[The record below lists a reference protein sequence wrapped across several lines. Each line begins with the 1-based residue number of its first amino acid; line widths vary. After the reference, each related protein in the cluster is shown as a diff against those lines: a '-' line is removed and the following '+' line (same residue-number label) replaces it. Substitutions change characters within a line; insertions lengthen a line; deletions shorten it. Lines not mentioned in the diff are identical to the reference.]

1 MEQSNLLYDQR
12 FLESYAG
19 SIISDPATAV
29 VELVANC
36 WDAYSTDVTIT
47 WPDFKQQKQFKIS
60 DNGHGMTRKEFQN
73 IWRTISYNRIAHSGP
88 TTPPPEGVRGLPRPV
103 FGKNGKGRFA
113 SFCFASAYEITSRKD
128 GQEFKCRVRHTDSD
142 PLILEELSFTE
153 FGIEGHGTEIIGCG
167 EIPALNFTVEK
178 ARELIGSR
186 FLSNPAFHV
195 TLGGKLISFND
206 IPDLLSTETLEVTGI
221 GKVQLLHINTKKA
234 DKSTKQRG
242 IAWWV
247 QNRLVGNCTWS
258 PSDYERILDGRT
270 SEAKRFTFIV
280 KADYL
285 NSQSAV
291 AEDWSGFDEKN
302 SAWVKTRDVVQ
313 DRIREIIFDSNHAE
327 REDKRGRVLE
337 RIGPSVNRLAPASI
351 ERVKDF
357 VGEVVDKMPG
367 FGEEQVFQLT
377 AILTNLE
384 KSKSRYGLLEVLHN
398 QTPNDLDALHDVLTQ
413 WTVGM
418 AKVVLDEVQNRLKL
432 INELRIKIQ
441 VSNID
446 EVKELQPLFAKGLWM
461 FGDKFESI
469 HFTSNKG
476 MTTVIRELFDEKAP
490 LASRNRPDYVVTF
503 NGSAGFYSTPS
514 YNNDN
519 QIDGIQHLVI
529 VDLKTTKLPLGS
541 NEKEQIWKYVK
552 ELKRL
557 GHIKPS
563 TRVDGFILGD
573 QIDSGDSNARLE
585 DNGMVVIQPLKYD
598 WILARA
604 EQRLLKLYEQVKEA
618 PFLLEQQE
626 ELSRFMEPIEVKQD
640 DLLEKVAVS

>member
-1 MEQSNLLYDQR
+1 MEQSSLLYDQR

-19 SIISDPATAV
+19 NIMSDPATAI
-29 VELVANC
+29 VELVVNC
-36 WDAYSTDVTIT
+36 WDAYATEVFIT
-47 WPDFKQQKQFKIS
+47 WPDFKQQKQFKIA

-88 TTPPPEGVRGLPRPV
+88 TTPPPEGVPGLPRPV

-142 PLILEELSFTE
+142 PLILEEISFTE
-153 FGIEGHGTEIIGCG
+153 SGVEGHGTEIVGCG
-167 EIPALNFTVEK
+167 EIPALNFGVDK

-195 TLGGKLISFND
+195 TLGGVLISFND
-206 IPDLLSTETLEVTGI
+206 IPDLLSTEALDVPGY
-221 GKVQLLHINTKKA
+221 GQVQLLHINTRKA

-247 QNRLVGNCTWS
+247 QNRLVGHCTWS
-258 PSDYERILDGRT
+258 PSDYDRILDGRT

-285 NSQSAV
+285 NAQNAV
-291 AEDWSGFDEKN
+291 AEDWSWFAEKN
-302 SAWVKTRDVVQ
+302 PAWVKTREIVQ

-327 REDKRGRVLE
+327 REDKRGRVFE
-337 RIGPSVNRLAPASI
+337 RIGPAVNRLAPASI
-351 ERVKDF
+351 ERVKVF
-357 VGEVVDKMPG
+357 VNEVVDKMPG
-367 FGEEQVFQLT
+367 FAEEQVFQLT
-377 AILTNLE
+377 TILANLE

-398 QTPNDLDALHDVLTQ
+398 QSPNDLDALHDVLTQ

-418 AKVVLDEVQNRLKL
+418 AKVVLDEVQNRLKV

-441 VSNID
+441 VANID

-476 MTTVIRELFDEKAP
+476 MTTVIRELFDGKAP

-529 VDLKTTKLPLGS
+529 VDLKTTNLPLGS
-541 NEKEQIWKYVK
+541 EEKEQIWKYVK

-557 GHIKPS
+557 GHIKPT

-573 QIDSGDSNARLE
+573 QLEAGDSNARHE

-604 EQRLLKLYEQVKEA
+604 EQRLLKLYEQVKDA
-618 PFLLEQQE
+618 PFLLAQQE
-626 ELSRFMEPIEVKQD
+626 ELSRFLEPIDVKQD
-640 DLLEKVAVS
+640 DLLENAAA